1 MCGFSDLPG
10 SMNRVEL
17 QMLMRLD
24 DILRHCRQ
32 RVEVLDCSVKD
43 GGLGLQSV
51 MMWIQQN
58 VKLSSSSS
66 S

>member
-43 GGLGLQSV
+43 GGLGLQSI
-51 MMWIQQN
+51 MTWIQQN
-58 VKLSSSSS
+58 VRLSSSSLS
-66 S
+66 

>member
-1 MCGFSDLPG
+1 MDTAECEVVILV
-10 SMNRVEL
+10 VEL
-17 QMLMRLD
+17 
-24 DILRHCRQ
+24 
-32 RVEVLDCSVKD
+32 VEVLDCSMKD

-51 MMWIQQN
+51 MTWIQQN